1 MMPENITTSK
11 LKELTDSSS
20 RIEQGIDNLY
30 NGATNLKKSLSYE
43 SYKATLNSKGINID
57 DLQLKNMTAILQS
70 AVITIELQSLLDS
83 IASIPGY
90 GNNENYVNQVEQLNK
105 QIENLCD
112 SFLCLE
118 ALIDFN
124 PLLAIVNHPPLKL
137 TL

>member
-1 MMPENITTSK
+1 MPENITTSK

-30 NGATNLKKSLSYE
+30 NGATNLKKSLFYE

-90 GNNENYVNQVEQLNK
+90 GNNENYVN
-105 QIENLCD
+105 
-112 SFLCLE
+112 
-118 ALIDFN
+118 
-124 PLLAIVNHPPLKL
+124 
-137 TL
+137 